1 MLKFNRAREDDGS
14 DRTTINSLSP
24 SKTETVWFCSLT
36 QASPHPIF
44 LAVGLEAIIRGKEK
58 RDA

>member
-1 MLKFNRAREDDGS
+1 MLKFTRVREDDRS
-14 DRTTINSLSP
+14 NRTTRNSLSP
-24 SKTETVWFCSLT
+24 SKTETFWFCSLT
-36 QASPHPIF
+36 QAFPHPIF